1 MINKISRA
9 ILTFVYNYSELPPD
23 MMDIYQ
29 YGNNAIFHF
38 EYFICFD
45 LLFNFRQLYKWN
57 NLSVC
62 VYFSSFI
69 YWRFSCFFVF

>member
-29 YGNNAIFHF
+29 YGIEITLSSILNILFVLICSLLINIFKGEF
-38 EYFICFD
+38 
-45 LLFNFRQLYKWN
+45 L
-57 NLSVC
+57 
-62 VYFSSFI
+62 
-69 YWRFSCFFVF
+69 